1 MPCEAR
7 VRGGSRVVRANS
19 TVFLCPACGTEQE
32 KPEPC
37 VGFNTTK
44 GKTCFVSVFRSHNC
58 RPQVWGDIRIRRFA
72 HKVESNKMRLNEADR
87 EVHGF
92 RCKLETLANAKSSM
106 VHENNPEAA
115 CMDEMEKTERKSSL
129 QANITPANK
138 LLCERFTMVVY
149 FGRPGRFRF
158 LRSF

>member
-1 MPCEAR
+1 MCAKSTFFSLSGHPVEQNKR
-7 VRGGSRVVRANS
+7 RQSLVWVSTPQRG
-19 TVFLCPACGTEQE
+19 
-32 KPEPC
+32 KP
-37 VGFNTTK
+37 VLF
-44 GKTCFVSVFRSHNC
+44 SVFRSHNC